1 MHGRYREHLTL
12 TDIAGQVRVHPVH
25 LARAFRKRYTY
36 RIGDFI
42 RKLRVEAACSELLQ
56 SDAPIAEIAARTGFT
71 DQSHLSHDEAPCRH
85 FSGRISQNCAADLN
99 KALALK

>member
-42 RKLRVEAACSELLQ
+42 RKLRVEAACSELLP
-56 SDAPIAEIAARTGFT
+56 SDAPIAEIAARAGFT
-71 DQSHLSHDEAPCRH
+71 DQSHLSRVMKRH
-85 FSGRISQNCAADLN
+85 AGISPAAFR
-99 KALALK
+99 KTARQT